1 MLAPMELLRGILYGE
16 RAKHPIPPMDGA
28 LSPNSRLDE
37 LEVLDYNL
45 SAPDDVAG
53 DGNNG
58 LLVNS
63 ERRLLALGGNNEVR
77 SVAIFDSP
85 VSAFARLPDGDLVVG
100 LDGGGLVHL
109 DARGRPLHTA
119 ATLDGRPLTGI
130 TAVTSDGD
138 TGVYFTIG
146 STRHNAADWVRDLM
160 ECNRNGL
167 LGHWIPGHDPQ
178 CWRRDLAFPNGV
190 LMDNDGQHLV
200 ITEGWAHSVSR
211 YQIQGSIL
219 GEKQTLIDNLPGY
232 PSRISAAGGGGYWLA
247 VFAMRTQL
255 VEMVLHDQAF
265 KQDMMRSLA
274 PELWIRPALAS
285 TGSHLEPLQ
294 MGGVRKLGI
303 RKAWAPPRSYGLV
316 LRVDNSGE
324 VTESMH
330 SRVGGHC
337 HGVTA
342 AREINGRL
350 LIVSR
355 GSNRLLA
362 APVKQ
367 PVEGPNE

>member
-1 MLAPMELLRGILYGE
+1 DILYGE
-16 RAKHPIPPMDGA
+16 RVKHPIPPMDGA
-28 LSPNSRLDE
+28 LSPNGRLDE
-37 LEVLDYNL
+37 HEALDCTL
-45 SAPDDVAG
+45 SAPDDVAA
-53 DGNNG
+53 DGNG
-58 LLVNS
+58 RLLVSS
-63 ERRLLALGGNNEVR
+63 ELSLLALDGNDRPR
-77 SVAIFDSP
+77 SVATFDSP
-85 VSAFARLPDGDLVVG
+85 VSALARLPDGNLVVG

-109 DARGRPLHTA
+109 DAQGHALHTA
-119 ATLDGRPLTGI
+119 ATLNGRPLTGI
-130 TAVTSDGD
+130 TAVASDGD
-138 TGVYFTIG
+138 KGVYFTIG

-160 ECNRNGL
+160 ECNQEGL

-178 CWRRDLAFPNGV
+178 CWHRDLAFPNGV
-190 LMDNDGQHLV
+190 LMEDDGRHLV
-200 ITEGWAHSVSR
+200 ITESWAHSMSR
-211 YQIQGSIL
+211 YEIQGNSL

-232 PSRISAAGGGGYWLA
+232 PSRISAARGGGYWLA

-316 LRVDNSGE
+316 LRIDDSGE
-324 VTESMH
+324 IADSMH

-342 AREINGRL
+342 AREMDGRL

-355 GSNRLLA
+355 GSSRLLV

-367 PVEGPNE
+367 PARGPE

>member
-1 MLAPMELLRGILYGE
+1 MEVLRDILYGDG
-16 RAKHPIPPMDGA
+16 AKHPIPPMDGA

-37 LEVLDYNL
+37 LEALHFNP
-45 SAPDDVAG
+45 SAPDDVAAVG
-53 DGNNG
+53 KGR
-58 LLVNS
+58 LLVSS
-63 ERRLLALGGNNEVR
+63 ERSLLALGDTDR
-77 SVAIFDSP
+77 PRLVATFDSP
-85 VSAFARLPDGDLVVG
+85 VSALAHLPDGNLVVG
-100 LDGGGLVHL
+100 LDESGLIHL
-109 DARGRPLHTA
+109 DAQGRPLHTA
-119 ATLDGRPLTGI
+119 ATMNGRPLTGI
-130 TAVTSDGD
+130 TAVASDGNQ
-138 TGVYFTIG
+138 GVYFTVG

-160 ECNRNGL
+160 ECNREGL
-167 LGHWIPGHDPQ
+167 LGHWIPGRDPQ
-178 CWRRDLAFPNGV
+178 CWLRDLAFPNGV
-190 LMDNDGQHLV
+190 LTEDDGRHLV
-200 ITEGWAHSVSR
+200 ITESWTHSVSR
-211 YQIQGSIL
+211 YQVKGSSL
-219 GEKQTLIDNLPGY
+219 GEKQALIENLPGY

-255 VEMVLHDQAF
+255 VELVLHDQAF

-316 LRVDNSGE
+316 LRVDDNGE
-324 VTESMH
+324 VADSMH

-355 GSNRLLA
+355 GGNRLVA
-362 APVKQ
+362 APLAQ
-367 PVEGPNE
+367 LAGDPT